1 MVAEPSLPEEPS
13 RRKAVYLVTVAHP
26 QASHSTTGAQL
37 RSPDTF
43 TRDDL
48 QRYLL
53 DAFANPAYAD
63 SGNQAGSAGTSVLVL
78 SMVVFQEYHK
88 EAADGEA
95 HRHYHVA
102 VRATHSHLF
111 APRKRALL
119 ARHGV
124 ASHWSSSHD
133 TYSSALRYCGMP
145 SPRKPLA
152 ALDAF
157 PLLWSA
163 DGEHEPMV
171 DAMQEPTTAAALEE
185 RRHKATL
192 QAAEEGTGEPR
203 VSEIDVWP
211 IVVRHG
217 IRNTDDNQEAHL
229 RLIAVARETCSPA
242 MMSFLFRIRRRLPSL
257 IDDVWT
263 WEEVHDKV
271 ALSQRSR
278 MQCLLDAMSSRCS
291 CGGEWLRFVEEAL
304 CCNGIDTSALAH
316 DIHENLLHGRC
327 ETVPVIVLAG
337 LHGGEG
343 KSLLLQPLATV
354 LGEDYVQEGLAT
366 GQFPL
371 LGLESKRAIVLNEWR
386 FDASVLPLSV
396 QLLWFEG
403 KAVPITRP
411 QGTDAY
417 YGHYRYKGSAP
428 IFVTTPLKALQPV
441 LDEAEA
447 AIAEGQASD
456 LTMLTRRLHV
466 YKFTMRMPR
475 PRRQLPRCAACFA
488 NFVLQGEEAWSHRAM

>member
-1 MVAEPSLPEEPS
+1 
-13 RRKAVYLVTVAHP
+13 
-26 QASHSTTGAQL
+26 
-37 RSPDTF
+37 
-43 TRDDL
+43 
-48 QRYLL
+48 
-53 DAFANPAYAD
+53 
-63 SGNQAGSAGTSVLVL
+63 L
-78 SMVVFQEYHK
+78 S
-88 EAADGEA
+88 
-95 HRHYHVA
+95 
-102 VRATHSHLF
+102 
-111 APRKRALL
+111 
-119 ARHGV
+119 
-124 ASHWSSSHD
+124 
-133 TYSSALRYCGMP
+133 
-145 SPRKPLA
+145 

-163 DGEHEPMV
+163 DGEHEPLL

-185 RRHKATL
+185 RRNRATM
-192 QAAEEGTGEPR
+192 QAAEQGKDEPR

-211 IVVRHG
+211 LVVRHG

-278 MQCLLDAMSSRCS
+278 MQCLLDAMSSQCC
-291 CGGEWLRFVEEAL
+291 CGGEWLRSIEEAL
-304 CCNGIDTSALAH
+304 RCNGIDASTLAH
-316 DIHENLLHGRC
+316 DIHENLQHGRC

-343 KSLLLQPLATV
+343 KSLLLQPLAAV
-354 LGEDYVQEGLAT
+354 LGEDYVQEGLAS

-371 LGLESKRAIVLNEWR
+371 LGLESKRAVVLNEWR
-386 FDASVLPLSV
+386 FHNSVLPLSV

-428 IFVTTPLKALQPV
+428 IFVTTPLKVLQPV

-447 AIAEGQASD
+447 AIAEGLASD

-466 YKFTMRMPR
+466 YKFTVRMPR
-475 PRRQLPRCAACFA
+475 PRRQLPRCGACFA
-488 NFVLQGEEAWSHRAM
+488 AFVLQGEAAWSQRGM